1 MFLAKKFLFLVLLA
15 LVPAI
20 ALAEPAGARLLAEG
34 NVDQAIASLRAQIKD
49 TPNDAASYHL
59 LCRAYFTLGNWDQGA
74 SACEKAVAL
83 DPGNSQYHMWLGR
96 VYGEKASASGF
107 FSAAGL
113 AKKVRTEFE
122 TAVRLNPN
130 NVEARTDLAE
140 FYLEAPGIVGGG
152 RDKAETQARTL
163 AAQDAA
169 KADWVNGR
177 LAEKKKDFVTAEIH
191 YRAAVLAT
199 QGSADA
205 WLNLAFFYRHVGR
218 LEDMQDAIRRA
229 SSAEARQSVVL
240 MEAAEVLI
248 RAGRDFPLAK
258 QLLGRYLSQG
268 SDQGSDQESSSA
280 FKAHY
285 LLGTILEKQG
295 DKSSAAQQYRTALSL
310 AKGFNPAQKA
320 LDRISPQLVSLP
332 IE

>member
-1 MFLAKKFLFLVLLA
+1 MFSTRKFLLLIVLA
-15 LVPAI
+15 FIPGVT
-20 ALAEPAGARLLAEG
+20 LAEPAGARLMAEG
-34 NVDQAIASLRAQIKD
+34 NLDQAIASLRAQIKD

-59 LCRAYFTLGNWDQGA
+59 LCRSYFTLGNWDQGI

-113 AKKVRTEFE
+113 AKKVRAEFE
-122 TAVRLNPN
+122 TAVRLNPSN
-130 NVEARTDLAE
+130 AEARTDLAE

-152 RDKAETQARTL
+152 RDKAETQSRIL

-199 QGSADA
+199 HGSADA

-229 SSAEARQSVVL
+229 SAAQVHQSVVL

-258 QLLGRYLSQG
+258 QLLGRYLSRD
-268 SDQGSDQESSSA
+268 SEQEASSA

-285 LLGTILEKQG
+285 LLGTILEQQG
-295 DKSSAAQQYRTALSL
+295 DKQSAAQQYRIALSL
-310 AKGFNPAQKA
+310 ARSFSPAQKA
-320 LDRISPQLVSLP
+320 LDRISPQLVSFP
-332 IE
+332 ME

>member
-1 MFLAKKFLFLVLLA
+1 MFSTNKSLLLIVLA
-15 LVPAI
+15 LVPGV

-34 NVDQAIASLRAQIKD
+34 NVDQAIASLCAQLKVS
-49 TPNDAASYHL
+49 PNDAASYHL
-59 LCRAYFTLGNWDQGA
+59 LCRAYFTLASWDQGV

-96 VYGEKASASGF
+96 VYGEKASTSGF
-107 FSAAGL
+107 ISAASL
-113 AKKVRTEFE
+113 ARKVRAEFE

-130 NVEARTDLAE
+130 NAEARTDLAE

-152 RDKAETQARTL
+152 RDKAESQAKIL
-163 AAQDAA
+163 AAQDSA
-169 KADWVNGR
+169 KADWVYGR
-177 LAEKKKDFVTAEIH
+177 LAEKKKDFVTAEVR
-191 YRAAVLAT
+191 YRDAVLAT
-199 QGSADA
+199 HGSADA

-218 LEDMQDAIRRA
+218 VDDMQDAISRA

-268 SDQGSDQESSSA
+268 SDQESSA

-285 LLGTILEKQG
+285 LLGTILERQG

-320 LDRISPQLVSLP
+320 LDRTSPQLVSFPLQ
-332 IE
+332 